1 MSEPKATYIEDEY
14 VFVWDDIDIKLTLE
28 RFREERGELKA
39 DCQPQS
45 ASRGGVLP
53 AEKLN
58 LSSARSLKQY
68 ANTLGGYG
76 LLDSDQWFEVLTQAC
91 ELSKRRYREGS
102 PAVRLS
108 EVDWRNRPQFVIY
121 PYIEARGTTIWFGDG
136 GVSKSIHTLAACV
149 SVATGAEV
157 IPGGIP
163 RISGPVLYADWEAD
177 EETHAERLAALCKG
191 LEIAV
196 PANIFYK
203 RCTAS
208 IGESVREL
216 RRLIASEG
224 VVFAGID
231 SIGGAS
237 GGDVEKA
244 DSVIRTMM
252 GIRALE
258 VPALGVHHITKDQKD
273 KTKPF
278 GSVYGPNLARL
289 TWRFDKDQDAG
300 SDLVRVRLTNF
311 KGNNVRLLTSQG
323 HGVRFTNRAVGDEEF
338 LEEVAFT
345 KVSGLALPA
354 VTPRGKVV
362 KSVMRVLRE
371 TAGLTY
377 DEIVDRSGEK
387 YNSVYQA
394 LKNPALFQ
402 QQGEQWYLTAIEN
415 GNSVDFDLLEKSIDF
430 PPSPIRDGNQDRQ
443 VAESPF

>member
-14 VFVWDDIDIKLTLE
+14 VFVWDDVDVKLTIE

-76 LLDSDQWFEVLTQAC
+76 LLDAEQWFALLTQAC
-91 ELSKRRYREGS
+91 ELSKRRYREGA

-108 EVDWRNRPQFVIY
+108 EVEWQNRAQFVVY
-121 PYIEARGTTIWFGDG
+121 PYAEARGTTIWFGDG
-136 GVSKSIHTLAACV
+136 GVSKSVHLLAACV
-149 SVATGAEV
+149 SVATGLEV

-163 RISGPVLYADWEAD
+163 RITGACGYFDWEAD
-177 EETHAERLAALCKG
+177 EATHAERLAAICKALG
-191 LEIAV
+191 VEI
-196 PANIFYK
+196 PNNIFYK
-203 RCTAS
+203 RCTAT

-216 RRLIASEG
+216 RRLIAAEG
-224 VVFAGID
+224 LVFAGID

-244 DSVIRTMM
+244 EAVIRTMM

-258 VPALGVHHITKDQKD
+258 IPAVGVHHVTKDQKD

-278 GSVYGPNLARL
+278 GSVYAPNLARL
-289 TWRFDKDQDAG
+289 TWRVDKDQDAG

-323 HGVRFTNRAVGDEEF
+323 HGVRFTNRTAGDEEF
-338 LEEVAFT
+338 LDEVSFT
-345 KVSGLALPA
+345 QVSGLALPA

-362 KSVMRVLRE
+362 KSLMRVLRE
-371 TAGLTY
+371 TAGLTF
-377 DEIVDRSGEK
+377 DELVDRSGEK
-387 YNSVYQA
+387 YNSVYSA
-394 LKNPALFQ
+394 LKNRTLFHER
-402 QQGEQWYLTAIEN
+402 GERYYLVDGFSEN
-415 GNSVDFDLLEKSIDF
+415 QSDFDLEKVNGFSPAPYKGGNPDRPLE
-430 PPSPIRDGNQDRQ
+430 
-443 VAESPF
+443 EETPF